1 MNSNLLDGTGRYSS
15 IMGNSKL
22 GEYNENSLVAGS
34 LISSQQNDLS
44 PEKDFLPQIGNNDHT
59 NKSIKHN
66 IVFKSL
72 EKKYY
77 KHGDDLLNEALMDYS
92 FKK

>member
-1 MNSNLLDGTGRYSS
+1 MNSNLHEGTGRYSS

-44 PEKDFLPQIGNNDHT
+44 PEKDFLP
-59 NKSIKHN
+59 
-66 IVFKSL
+66 
-72 EKKYY
+72 
-77 KHGDDLLNEALMDYS
+77 
-92 FKK
+92 